1 VLPYLPPLFSPL
13 HLFIAGC
20 TLMVYNLHFLLRKSL
35 PQVSDRLRWTVK
47 HKLWHYAIFFAGL
60 LLSSI
65 SIFFLSWHIMIACV
79 LLGILSFMYTLPLL
93 PFAKSSL
100 RDFGWLKILT
110 LTLVWTIVTSV
121 LPLLYW
127 EKTLL
132 DYPYEILIRFT
143 FLFTLCVAFDV
154 RDMQTDLRRDI
165 RTLPNLIGERN
176 SYRLMDASI
185 ALFIILSI
193 IQYLRYPSTG
203 RLIAEILSA
212 VATRLV
218 IMYTKKHSSDRV
230 YLGMV
235 DGMMLLYGCLIA
247 LLS

>member
-1 VLPYLPPLFSPL
+1 M
-13 HLFIAGC
+13 
-20 TLMVYNLHFLLRKSL
+20 MVYNLHFLLKRSL

-47 HKLWHYAIFFAGL
+47 HKKWHYAVFFTGL
-60 LLSSI
+60 ALSGFG
-65 SIFFLSWHIMIACV
+65 IFFLSWPIMIACA

-93 PFAKSSL
+93 PFAKTSL
-100 RDFGWLKILT
+100 RDFGWLKIIT

-127 EKTLL
+127 KKSLL
-132 DYPYEILIRFT
+132 DYPYEVLIRFI
-143 FLFTLCVAFDV
+143 FLFTLCVSFDI

-185 ALFIILSI
+185 ALFIILSV
-193 IQYLRYPSTG
+193 IQYLRYPSTS

-218 IMYTKKHSSDRV
+218 IMYTKKHFSDRV